1 MRRFQ
6 VCVERGLLRRVFRDG
21 WREKSHCYIARYLKE
36 FYMKTGSLM
45 GDVLNSWTGCAGWA

>member
-1 MRRFQ
+1 M
-6 VCVERGLLRRVFRDG
+6 ERGLLRRVFRDG

-36 FYMKTGSLM
+36 FYAKTGSSM